1 MRDTRTAALACFP
14 HSVEYEAALVELER
28 STGGIVVQR
37 RVDGSLRLCSS
48 DGVIVW
54 VGHRWRFTPNS
65 ARFADV
71 IAHLV
76 PQADRGVLVGLLDLC
91 VHWLS
96 AGRVGATLVWYLVE
110 GSATVG
116 VSLAGLD
123 VSRAIQAPPL
133 SLLERTHRPALLSAL
148 AQLDR
153 AVLVQPTGRL
163 THLNVGLVPS
173 PAAVTTVPAIR
184 GTRHTSAR
192 RFSFDEPRAV
202 VAVVSQDGGVTVF
215 SDGAPIE
222 LARTVPT
229 GRSALVDHQRP
240 SVESVTQCPGCDRAI
255 LVEDTG
261 PATGGSGTVTCPV
274 CASPI
279 SAAGG
284 GVRQPESGR
293 SSDDAYMAGWG
304 LQRRPLHLQVQ
315 ARQPEGEGAP
325 RGRHRVAHG
334 LGELPEEAGVQHAAR
349 LVAEG
354 TAGAAVPVVVDR
366 VPQVARSVG
375 CRALGCLLA
384 VDRAD
389 RHEARQELGEGPRP
403 GDHEPGPGAEHFLPA
418 ALECRLQD
426 RLGGQLRLVHGRD
439 RPRFSGELVEDHSNC
454 GVFTAGSS
462 TIAMRTLLPSA
473 SSSARTDSK
482 NPRQANLAPQ

>member
-1 MRDTRTAALACFP
+1 VAQRNAEQSPKVPPPVTDRALMRRLDRLHAELVDEALPVPLDGETGEILLRELLYARDAPAHENRPARYGALVLDESGGVDETVRRRLSELAAEVVPLDGYDLDAARRFADGRSSFLVRDTRTAALACFP

-76 PQADRGVLVGLLDLC
+76 PQADRNVLVGLLDLC

-110 GSATVG
+110 GSARVG
-116 VSLAGLD
+116 TSRAGLD

-229 GRSALVDHQRP
+229 GRSAIADHQRP
-240 SVESVTQCPGCDRAI
+240 SVESVTHCPGCDRAI

-261 PATGGSGTVTCPV
+261 PAAGGSGITCPV

-279 SAAGG
+279 SATGAGARAA
-284 GVRQPESGR
+284 GVRK
-293 SSDDAYMAGWG
+293 
-304 LQRRPLHLQVQ
+304 V
-315 ARQPEGEGAP
+315 
-325 RGRHRVAHG
+325 
-334 LGELPEEAGVQHAAR
+334 LG
-349 LVAEG
+349 
-354 TAGAAVPVVVDR
+354 
-366 VPQVARSVG
+366 
-375 CRALGCLLA
+375 
-384 VDRAD
+384 
-389 RHEARQELGEGPRP
+389 
-403 GDHEPGPGAEHFLPA
+403 
-418 ALECRLQD
+418 
-426 RLGGQLRLVHGRD
+426 
-439 RPRFSGELVEDHSNC
+439 
-454 GVFTAGSS
+454 
-462 TIAMRTLLPSA
+462 
-473 SSSARTDSK
+473 
-482 NPRQANLAPQ
+482 

>member
-1 MRDTRTAALACFP
+1 MRRLDRLHAELVDEAVPVPLDGETGEILLREVLYARDAPAHEGRPARYGALVLEESGGGADETARRRLSKLAAEIVPLDGYDLDAARRFADGRSSFLVRDARTAALACFP

-76 PQADRGVLVGLLDLC
+76 PQADRDVLVGLLDLC

-116 VSLAGLD
+116 ASLAGLD
-123 VSRAIQAPPL
+123 VSRAIQTPPL

-229 GRSALVDHQRP
+229 GRSDHQRP
-240 SVESVTQCPGCDRAI
+240 SVESVMQCPGCDRAI
-255 LVEDTG
+255 LIEDTG
-261 PATGGSGTVTCPV
+261 AAIGGSGTVTCPV

-279 SAAGG
+279 SAAGVG
-284 GVRQPESGR
+284 ARAAGVRKF
-293 SSDDAYMAGWG
+293 
-304 LQRRPLHLQVQ
+304 
-315 ARQPEGEGAP
+315 
-325 RGRHRVAHG
+325 
-334 LGELPEEAGVQHAAR
+334 LG
-349 LVAEG
+349 
-354 TAGAAVPVVVDR
+354 
-366 VPQVARSVG
+366 
-375 CRALGCLLA
+375 
-384 VDRAD
+384 
-389 RHEARQELGEGPRP
+389 
-403 GDHEPGPGAEHFLPA
+403 
-418 ALECRLQD
+418 
-426 RLGGQLRLVHGRD
+426 
-439 RPRFSGELVEDHSNC
+439 
-454 GVFTAGSS
+454 
-462 TIAMRTLLPSA
+462 
-473 SSSARTDSK
+473 
-482 NPRQANLAPQ
+482 